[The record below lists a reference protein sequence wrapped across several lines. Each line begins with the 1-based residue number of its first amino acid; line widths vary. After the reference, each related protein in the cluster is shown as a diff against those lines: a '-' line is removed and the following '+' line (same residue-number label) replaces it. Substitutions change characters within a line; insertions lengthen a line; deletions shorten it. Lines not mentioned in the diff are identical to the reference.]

1 MGINMVELMH
11 AALTTLRMQTGDT
24 SEQFAK
30 KLGYSR
36 QAFSNLEKCVK
47 KFRLKKTMYYAILY
61 ILSHRIPTNIVFIN
75 FQNNFTITQD
85 MWRQL
90 SKYLQDNRKFR
101 RSKRNINRFTMDI
114 SLILRDAE
122 IENKEAFIDAI
133 VSTVGITDR
142 KKSTSYNEVEVN

>member
-11 AALTTLRMQTGDT
+11 AALTVLRTQTGDT

-30 KLGYSR
+30 KLGYTR
-36 QAFSNLEKCVK
+36 QSFSNLEKCVK
-47 KFRLKKTMYYAILY
+47 KFRLKKTTYYAILY
-61 ILSHRIPTNIVFIN
+61 ILSHRISTNIVFIN

-90 SKYLQDNRKFR
+90 SKYIQDNRKFKR
-101 RSKRNINRFTMDI
+101 TKRNINKFTTDI

-133 VSTVGITDR
+133 VSTVGATDR

>member
-133 VSTVGITDR
+133 VSTVGIADR

>member
-90 SKYLQDNRKFR
+90 SQYLRDNKKFR

-114 SLILRDAE
+114 SLILKDAE